1 MRSSAATNHIEWQ
14 SRARAL
20 AQDRQGIE
28 MAKAVINVAQAITH
42 TAVSGES
49 FAYSMTELASA
60 LGARAIGANITRVP
74 PGKAA
79 FPFHHHYANEEH
91 FFVLSGSGVLRHGAN
106 VHEVTQNDYI
116 VNLPGGPESA
126 HQLINTGVEDLVYL
140 AISTSITTEVCGY
153 PDSGKTGVRT
163 APYEQANSRF
173 LIPDA
178 CKDSVGYWELEDGEQ
193 VRQILSGRR

>member
-1 MRSSAATNHIEWQ
+1 MT
-14 SRARAL
+14 
-20 AQDRQGIE
+20 GP
-28 MAKAVINVAQAITH
+28 VINIAQATTH
-42 TAVSGES
+42 TEKSGES
-49 FAYSMTELASA
+49 FAYSMTELAGA
-60 LGARAIGANITRVP
+60 LGAGAIGANITRVP

-91 FFVLSGSGVLRHGAN
+91 FFVLSGSGVLRQGGDLY
-106 VHEVTQNDYI
+106 EVTQNDYI

-140 AISTSITTEVCGY
+140 AISTNIIPDVCSY

-163 APYEQANSRF
+163 AAYEKANSRF

-178 CKDSVGYWELEDGEQ
+178 CKDSVGYWELEDGER
-193 VRQILSGRR
+193 VAQIVSGRR